1 MHTPTLSTAARTQG
15 GFTLLETLIALVV
28 LSIGLLG
35 IAKLVAGAVNAN
47 DSGYMRTQATQLA
60 YELLDQ
66 MRANRPGA
74 SSGAY
79 NGAPANANC
88 ATVAC
93 APAVLAG
100 LDLYNWQARVAATLP
115 NGVGAVVTAAGVGGT
130 VANIVVRWDDSQAQ
144 YSFGGAPGPM
154 AIALE
159 SVL

>member
-1 MHTPTLSTAARTQG
+1 
-15 GFTLLETLIALVV
+15 
-28 LSIGLLG
+28 
-35 IAKLVAGAVNAN
+35 
-47 DSGYMRTQATQLA
+47 
-60 YELLDQ
+60 
-66 MRANRPGA
+66 
-74 SSGAY
+74 
-79 NGAPANANC
+79 
-88 ATVAC
+88 
-93 APAVLAG
+93 VLAG